1 MFIDCNHVGQ
11 VGKPDYLLSGAP
23 LPHVMLSVVSPGVG
37 IVSDVGSPIPLSCGS
52 CDVVDVGVTAQCRE
66 VVLRE
71 AACDNLLLVARQ
83 EPSVLLEASFGQV
96 VVKCQVPDTNSIVCD
111 DSCRLSR
118 SDK

>member
-1 MFIDCNHVGQ
+1 MWPH
-11 VGKPDYLLSGAP
+11 LLDVTALIRLASLIISCLGP
-23 LPHVMLSVVSPGVG
+23 LSLVSPGVG
-37 IVSDVGSPIPLSCGS
+37 IMRDVTSPIPPSSVSCY
-52 CDVVDVGVTAQCRE
+52 DNVVDVGVTAQCRE

-83 EPSVLLEASFGQV
+83 VPSVLLEASSGQV